1 MARIIEIAVIAAGID
16 EEYQNAVI
24 DGIKKCARR
33 SKANISCFCAF
44 SGVLSNSKFDTGEY
58 NIFSLIN
65 FEKFDG
71 MILLTNTISDPVEKQ
86 KIIKRVKGSGL
97 PVAVLDCADQPEFYN
112 ISIDNFKAM
121 KCLVEHVLDVHRVK
135 LVNYISGP
143 TANPEAAARYEAF
156 CQAMEEHSLP
166 VDSERVYFGEFRT
179 ADGKRAVEQFIRSGM
194 PRPQAIICANDAMAL
209 AAVEEL
215 NNYGYKVPDDIIVTG
230 FDNTYNAR
238 HYSPA
243 LTTISRPLEEA
254 GFKACEL
261 LVKLANGEE
270 QEKNITFEASPVF
283 TESCGCK
290 NNEFIDAAEYQ
301 TSLYK
306 LLNEC
311 RSDISM
317 LNRITTELA
326 ENDTAENN
334 FRTIARYIGSIKY
347 ERFCICL
354 CANWDEIIKG
364 NFPDSHS
371 DKSQKN
377 GYTLKMSAP
386 LVLENGINS
395 PVEEFSS
402 ADMHP
407 APLRNSGNISFFL
420 PLHFRERC
428 LGYYIFTNSQF
439 PTRSLLCHS
448 LMLNISNS
456 IENIRKLFHMN
467 SLIKELD
474 RLYVTDPLCNIF
486 NRNGFIRTADNMFR
500 KCQENNE
507 KILISFIDLDGLK
520 LINDNY
526 GHKEGD
532 FALQRLAGVINEC
545 CRSNRICARFGGDEF
560 IIFGTQACEEDI
572 EALESVFRIQLDN
585 INRVINK
592 PYKLE
597 ASIGTVVTAP
607 SPDTTIFNLITQ
619 ADELMYS
626 EKKRKKNSRY
636 LRRD

>member
-1 MARIIEIAVIAAGID
+1 MAKIIEIAVIAAGID

-33 SKANISCFCAF
+33 FKANISCFCAF
-44 SGVLSNSKFDTGEY
+44 SGVLSNTKFDAGEY
-58 NIFSLIN
+58 NIYSLIN

-86 KIIKRVKGSGL
+86 KIIKKVKESGL

-121 KCLVEHVLDVHRVK
+121 KCLVDHVLDVHKVR

-143 TANPEAAARYEAF
+143 TANPEASARYDAF
-156 CQAMEEHSLP
+156 CQAMNEHSLP
-166 VDSERVYFGEFRT
+166 IDSDRVYFGEFRA
-179 ADGKRAVEQFIRSGM
+179 ADGKKAVEQFIRSGM

-270 QEKNITFEASPVF
+270 QEKNIVFEASPVF

-290 NNEFIDAAEYQ
+290 NNELIDAAEYQ

-311 RSDISM
+311 RSDIAM

-326 ENDTAENN
+326 ENDNAENN
-334 FRTIARYIGSIKY
+334 FRTIARYIGGIKC

-354 CANWDEIIKG
+354 CSNWDEVITG
-364 NFPDSHS
+364 NFPGSYTN
-371 DKSQKN
+371 KYQKN
-377 GYTLKMSAP
+377 GYTMKMSAP

-395 PVEEFSS
+395 PVDEFSS

-456 IENIRKLFHMN
+456 VENIRKLFHMN

-474 RLYVTDPLCNIF
+474 RLYVIDPLCNIF
-486 NRNGFIRTADNMFR
+486 NRNGFIRTADKMFK
-500 KCQENNE
+500 KCQKNE
-507 KILISFIDLDGLK
+507 EKMLISFIDMDGLK

-545 CRSNRICARFGGDEF
+545 CHSNRICARFGGDEF
-560 IIFGTQACEEDI
+560 IILGSDACEEDI
-572 EALESVFRIQLDN
+572 DALESVFQIQLDN
-585 INRVINK
+585 INRLIRK

-597 ASIGTVVTAP
+597 ASIGTVVTTA
-607 SPDTTIFNLITQ
+607 SPDTTLFNLITQ
-619 ADELMYS
+619 ADEMMY
-626 EKKRKKNSRY
+626 EKKKRKKNSRY